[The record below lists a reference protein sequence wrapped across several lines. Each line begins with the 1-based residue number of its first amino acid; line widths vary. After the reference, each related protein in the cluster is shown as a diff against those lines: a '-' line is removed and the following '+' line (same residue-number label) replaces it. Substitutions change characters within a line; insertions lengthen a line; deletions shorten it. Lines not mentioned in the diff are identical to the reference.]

1 MVIMSGWVKV
11 HRSILNHW
19 LYTEDRVFSRFEA
32 WNDILLTVN
41 YVDKQAIIKGK
52 LYTIKRG
59 ESILSFESWA
69 KRWNWD
75 KTKVRRF
82 LKLLESDSMVVI
94 KSDNKTTHLT
104 VCNFERYQDERN
116 ADETQT
122 KRKRNSN
129 ATQTKPTK
137 EREER
142 EEGKEGESGK
152 PALSDLLVFMSKE
165 EGQRFLNHYNANGW
179 KVGRNKMVDWKQAAE
194 KWANNEFSTDKKKV
208 KVNYYNPNQYE

>member
-41 YVDKQAIIKGK
+41 YVDKQAMIKGK

-142 EEGKEGESGK
+142 EEGKEGESVK

>member
-1 MVIMSGWVKV
+1 MSGWVKV

-41 YVDKQAIIKGK
+41 YVDKQAMIKGK

-142 EEGKEGESGK
+142 EEGKEGESVK

>member
-1 MVIMSGWVKV
+1 MSGWVKV

-41 YVDKQAIIKGK
+41 YVDKQAMIKGK

-82 LKLLESDSMVVI
+82 LKLLESDAMVVI

-104 VCNFERYQDERN
+104 VCNYELYQDERN

-142 EEGKEGESGK
+142 EEGKEGESVK